1 MKQKLALYVD
11 PSDATHVAPRPI
23 GEWAENHPDS
33 YIRVSEFVEIDFPE
47 KADAREKHVE
57 SLIEK
62 RKELEEEMAEKL
74 AKMDELIKILAALP
88 APTDV

>member
-11 PSDATHVAPRPI
+11 PSDAKWDAPRPI
-23 GEWAENHPDS
+23 GEWAEDHPDS
-33 YIRVSEFVEIDFPE
+33 YVRVSEFVEIEFPE

-62 RKELEEEMAEKL
+62 RKGLETEMAEKL

-88 APTDV
+88 APANV